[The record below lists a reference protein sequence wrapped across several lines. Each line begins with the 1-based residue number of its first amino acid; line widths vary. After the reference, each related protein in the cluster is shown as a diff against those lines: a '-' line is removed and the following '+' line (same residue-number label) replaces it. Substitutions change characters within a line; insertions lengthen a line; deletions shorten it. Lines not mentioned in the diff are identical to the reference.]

1 MADEVIWQLTIDGSE
16 ALATLDEIDAGLQA
30 LNEQISQV
38 GASSDS
44 LVGLDDILT
53 ALQNITSAVEN
64 GFADLD
70 GTLNQVVASVDNVEA
85 AIQSLES
92 TVDGLSAS
100 EQGAA
105 AGAEEMSASFD
116 LMAAAGDV
124 ASGAMDALNAA
135 TGPLTMIAV
144 GAGMVGQQLFSM
156 GVQAQNGFNL
166 VQNMAGASD
175 SDMQL
180 LEASALKLG
189 VGLNEASS
197 GFYEVESAGF
207 SGAGGINVFK
217 YAEEAALASG
227 ASAKDEMSGL
237 TAIMHDYGAQAQ
249 DAGKYTDIMTEAI
262 VLGKQSASDFA
273 RSIGP
278 LANMGHETGLSF
290 QEVAAAESVL
300 TQVNPKVAQDGMQ
313 LQGLFKALDPAITN
327 VAKTAQGLK
336 LKFSETHFESLDL
349 AGKLEYLAQISGGT
363 NTEAFIKLTGGARG
377 SAAALALMAD
387 GGKTLT
393 GNLDK
398 INHSAG
404 VTDQA
409 FEKFKNSV
417 QGHMDDLNAS
427 ISDFS
432 KHFVDALGP
441 KIIPILDSIT
451 HGISQ
456 FTDYAKGHMNELLPI
471 FAGLAAVLGG
481 AVLGA
486 IVGLIAAI
494 GPVLLVLVGI
504 GAAVAGVVY
513 AFQHWSQ
520 IMGQVNSAM
529 QIPAI
534 HTIVSILQQIWGF
547 LVASFTPVWQ
557 QLVNVFNTQLK
568 PAFTQLWSTIQQIMP
583 ELQML
588 GMFIGA
594 ILVVS
599 FGVLVAVLG
608 GVVRALAGFL
618 TGLATVIGGI
628 VTMFTGVVQIV
639 SGIVALIVDICTG
652 HFEKLGADLGM
663 IWQGVVN
670 VFTGLWQVIVGV
682 FQAAIGTVIGFIS
695 GFIDSI
701 VGYFTNLYDILVGHS
716 IIPDMVQGIIQWIS
730 QLPGQAMSY
739 ISQLV
744 SSITAALGSLGS
756 QALGWAQDMMNNFV
770 NGILGAIGNVENA
783 AGQVA
788 NSIKNFLHFSLPE
801 EGPLANSDTWMP
813 DFGDMLSKGLQDQVG
828 KVQGAS
834 LKIASTIQTAANPT
848 SSIPVAANGA
858 NAGATNNTQMIT
870 VLGQI
875 LSVLQQQQ
883 QRQTTLSNSMT
894 MNNTINAPAINPQQF
909 YALLQSM
916 SGYGYESLARGASGI

>member
-1 MADEVIWQLTIDGSE
+1 MADEVVWTLTIDNAS
-16 ALATLDEIDAGLQA
+16 ALAALDEIDAGMQA
-30 LNEQISQV
+30 LDEQMQQV

-53 ALQNITSAVEN
+53 ALQGITEALTT
-64 GFADLD
+64 GFNNLDESILSMD
-70 GTLNQVVASVDNVEA
+70 GTLAQATAGIDTLDASLQGINA
-85 AIQSLES
+85 SI
-92 TVDGLSAS
+92 DGLDAS
-100 EQGAA
+100 LSG
-105 AGAEEMSASFD
+105 
-116 LMAAAGDV
+116 MAAAEEEVAAASDT

-135 TGPLTMIAV
+135 TGPLTLIAM
-144 GAGMVGQQLFSM
+144 GAGMIGKQMFDM

-175 SDMQL
+175 SDMQKL
-180 LEASALKLG
+180 ESTSLSLGVNLQEASA
-189 VGLNEASS
+189 

-237 TAIMHDYGAQAQ
+237 TAIMHDYGAKASE
-249 DAGKYTDIMTEAI
+249 AGHYTDIMTEAI

-336 LKFSETHFESLDL
+336 LQFSETHFESLDL

-441 KIIPILDSIT
+441 KIIPILDNIT

-456 FTDYAKGHMNELLPI
+456 FTDYAKTHMNELMPI
-471 FAGLAAVLGG
+471 FAGLAAILGG
-481 AVLGA
+481 AVIGA
-486 IVGLIAAI
+486 IVGLIVAI
-494 GPVLLVLVGI
+494 GPVLLVLLGI

-513 AFQHWSQ
+513 AFQHWGDV
-520 IMGQVNSAM
+520 MKQVNSWL
-529 QIPAI
+529 QIPAL
-534 HTIVSILQQIWGF
+534 HMIVGMLQQAGNYI
-547 LVASFTPVWQ
+547 ATTFTPVWK
-557 QLVNVFNTQLK
+557 QLQEVFNTQIK
-568 PAFTQLWSTIQQIMP
+568 PAFAQLQGTFQQLMP
-583 ELQML
+583 SLRAI
-588 GMFIGA
+588 GIFIGA
-594 ILVVS
+594 VLVISFGILVS
-599 FGVLVAVLG
+599 
-608 GVVRALAGFL
+608 
-618 TGLATVIGGI
+618 VIGGI
-628 VTMFTGVVQIV
+628 IKAVAGMAQGIGIAIAGAVNIITGIIQIV
-639 SGIVALIVDICTG
+639 SGIVNIIVDLCTG
-652 HFEKLGADLGM
+652 HFDKLGADLGL
-663 IWQGVVN
+663 IWQGIIN
-670 VFTGLWQVIVGV
+670 VFTGMWQTMYGIVS
-682 FQAAIGTVIGFIS
+682 AALGAIEGFVS
-695 GFIDSI
+695 GFIDTAI
-701 VGYFTNLYDILVGHS
+701 GFFTSLYDQLVGHS
-716 IIPDMVQGIIQWIS
+716 IIPDMVNGIINWIQ
-730 QLPGQAMSY
+730 QLPGRAMGY
-739 ISQLV
+739 ISDLV
-744 SSITAALGSLGS
+744 SQITSSLGNLGS
-756 QALGWAQDMMNNFV
+756 QALTWAQDMISQFV
-770 NGILGAIGNVENA
+770 SGILGGV
-783 AGQVA
+783 GQVGDA
-788 NSIKNFLHFSLPE
+788 AASIGKAIWDHMHFSKPE
-801 EGPLANSDTWMP
+801 IGPLADSDTWMP

-834 LKIASTIQTAANPT
+834 LKIASTIQTAANPN
-848 SSIPVAANGA
+848 SSLPVAANGA
-858 NAGATNNTQMIT
+858 TTGAINNAQMVTI
-870 VLGQI
+870 LGQI
-875 LSVLQQQQ
+875 LLVLQQQQ
-883 QRQTTLSNSMT
+883 QRETSLSNSLT
-894 MNNTINAPAINPQQF
+894 MNNTINAPAINAQQF
-909 YALLQSM
+909 YHQMQSM